1 MKEFIRDNGKVRIC
15 SSNIAKMNIPEY
27 MYHCRFRLWNNIC
40 DSIKE
45 LLESWNIIINMFL
58 ILLLPIYYP
67 IMAYIHIKESK
78 KEVAANRK

>member
-27 MYHCRFRLWNNIC
+27 MYYFRFRLWNNII
-40 DSIKE
+40 DAIRE
-45 LLESWNIIINMFL
+45 LLESWNIIVNMII

-78 KEVAANRK
+78 EEVTANRK